1 MAGPDGIS
9 PWLLRENSASLSRPL
24 ASIFNASIQ
33 EGNIPSLW
41 KSANVSPVPK
51 SSPALDIDSDFRPIS
66 LTPIVSKILESFPH
80 SWLLRSVS
88 GQIEFK
94 SSTMA
99 LLYMFHKWY
108 EAMDTPGT
116 CLRICTLD
124 FSKAFDRIDFNIFNI
139 QKLINMGIHPVLT
152 NWIANFLTDRRQRTR
167 IGPNYSCWRT
177 INGGVPQGTKLGP
190 LLFLIMV
197 NDLKVSD
204 DSVKFVDDTTLWEII
219 TSAQSSASV
228 LPAQI
233 SECSSWVAKNNMK
246 LNPTKTK
253 EIRVC
258 FSTYILQHFLH
269 LSLMAVT
276 FLSCHMLNYSD

>member
-1 MAGPDGIS
+1 
-9 PWLLRENSASLSRPL
+9 
-24 ASIFNASIQ
+24 
-33 EGNIPSLW
+33 
-41 KSANVSPVPK
+41 
-51 SSPALDIDSDFRPIS
+51 
-66 LTPIVSKILESFPH
+66 
-80 SWLLRSVS
+80 
-88 GQIEFK
+88 
-94 SSTMA
+94 
-99 LLYMFHKWY
+99 
-108 EAMDTPGT
+108 
-116 CLRICTLD
+116 
-124 FSKAFDRIDFNIFNI
+124 
-139 QKLINMGIHPVLT
+139 
-152 NWIANFLTDRRQRTR
+152 
-167 IGPNYSCWRT
+167 
-177 INGGVPQGTKLGP
+177 
-190 LLFLIMV
+190 V

-258 FSTYILQHFLH
+258 FSTYDSSMILQHFLH